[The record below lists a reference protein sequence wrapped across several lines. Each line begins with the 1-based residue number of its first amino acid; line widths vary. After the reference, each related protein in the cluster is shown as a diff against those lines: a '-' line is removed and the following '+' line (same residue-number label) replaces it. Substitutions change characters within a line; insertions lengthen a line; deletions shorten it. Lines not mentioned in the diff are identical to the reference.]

1 MLRLTLGLMLDYE
14 WDDLSGLLMGAIGPD
29 GTLAAPDV
37 AAFAVESFASI
48 HPETGPL
55 LNRLVSAAGG
65 AALTAVRDLSFWAD
79 LGTPRTLGETLIAFM
94 IAPIE
99 HDLYNQRF
107 CIRSCAPMWPRT
119 R

>member
-1 MLRLTLGLMLDYE
+1 MLDYE

-65 AALTAVRDLSFWAD
+65 AALTAVRDLFWAD
-79 LGTPRTLGETLIAFM
+79 LGTPRTLGETLIALHDR
-94 IAPIE
+94 ALIE
-99 HDLYNQRF
+99 HDLYNQRVVLH
-107 CIRSCAPMWPRT
+107 PLVRT
-119 R
+119 YVRGT